1 MTTCIKK
8 ILCAA
13 LLGAGVVVSVPATA
27 DVDLMFGIYAADQ
40 RVKMMWQC
48 GSLVAAMEE
57 RMSATLDEPVAIDV
71 DINQNYD
78 QGVDDITAG
87 LVDFARFPNV
97 DHGWVIHPDVSERV
111 VGAWREAFTALNFE
125 RLPYLANPHIFV
137 EGHYGYCY
145 ELERLATSERVLGA
159 IQY

>member
-1 MTTCIKK
+1 MSTCIRR

-13 LLGAGVVVSVPATA
+13 LLGAGLVVSVPANA

-48 GSLVAAMEE
+48 GSLVNAMEE
-57 RMSATLDEPVAIDV
+57 RMSVTLEEPVIIGV

-78 QGVDDITAG
+78 QGVDDVTAG

-111 VGAWREAFTALNFE
+111 VAAWREAFMGLHFD
-125 RLPYLANPHIFV
+125 RLPYLANPQIFV
-137 EGHYGYCY
+137 EGEYGYCH
-145 ELERLATSERVLGA
+145 ELERLAASENMLGA
-159 IQY
+159 VKY